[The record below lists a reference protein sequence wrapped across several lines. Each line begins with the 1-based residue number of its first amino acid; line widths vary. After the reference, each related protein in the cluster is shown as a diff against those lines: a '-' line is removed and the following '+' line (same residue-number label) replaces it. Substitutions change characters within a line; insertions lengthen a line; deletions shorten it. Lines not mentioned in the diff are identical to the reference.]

1 MVYQCEKQLSD
12 LGDKAP
18 EELKSKVDALLSD
31 TKKILE
37 KTDVTLDELKD
48 AKDSLQKSFEE
59 LGQEAMK
66 NAGAGSDP
74 MPGGGSEQSS
84 ARDDSASADDSKKK
98 EEDIVDADFE
108 VVDEEKESK

>member
-48 AKDSLQKSFEE
+48 AKDSLT
-59 LGQEAMK
+59 
-66 NAGAGSDP
+66 
-74 MPGGGSEQSS
+74 
-84 ARDDSASADDSKKK
+84 KKL
-98 EEDIVDADFE
+98 
-108 VVDEEKESK
+108 